1 MKVQLFGK
9 EMEIKKE
16 LIIFI
21 VPGLVLLGA
30 LLGSLM
36 LSSRGDI
43 IIEDGQTRMQQPS
56 ANSGAGGV
64 RPVSGPGG
72 VSAAGGHVGEGM
84 GGFSGAATGDISGNS
99 VDAGGFSGAP
109 ADAAGGTGLAA
120 GSAGPGGGEAGGAA
134 AGPVGGPAGSKDE
147 IKVYVVGCV
156 KRPGIVT
163 LTKGQMICDAV
174 REAGGLTEDADAENI
189 NMVYT
194 LNENV
199 MLVIKSKNE
208 RNAAGEGA
216 VVHSGSGPDAEVIG
230 GGDDA
235 HDGRNDIR
243 LVNINTAGIDELD
256 TLPGIGEAK
265 ARDIIAYR
273 EKHGRFN
280 RIEDIMKVPGIKQN
294 RFESIKDYITVD

>member
-16 LIIFI
+16 LIVFI
-21 VPGLVLLGA
+21 ASGLVLLGVLA
-30 LLGSLM
+30 GSFM
-36 LSSRGDI
+36 FSSRGDI
-43 IIEDGQTRMQQPS
+43 IIEDGQILPEPGRDSTYGSS
-56 ANSGAGGV
+56 AGNGYGGTAE
-64 RPVSGPGG
+64 VSY
-72 VSAAGGHVGEGM
+72 
-84 GGFSGAATGDISGNS
+84 SGAAGDAAGVGGNATGAGSSGNS
-99 VDAGGFSGAP
+99 GNSGETAGPDG
-109 ADAAGGTGLAA
+109 
-120 GSAGPGGGEAGGAA
+120 GSAEN
-134 AGPVGGPAGSKDE
+134 KDE

-156 KRPGIVT
+156 KNPGIVT

-174 REAGGLTEDADAENI
+174 REAGGLTEDADADNI
-189 NMVYT
+189 NMVYS

-208 RNAAGEGA
+208 NNAAGEGA
-216 VVHSGSGPDAEVIG
+216 LVRSDSGPGAEVIG
-230 GGDDA
+230 SGDDTPA
-235 HDGRNDIR
+235 GRNGIKP
-243 LVNINTAGIDELD
+243 VNINTAGIDELD